1 MKQVTALLYGDTEGL
16 FPLTRLSF
24 GATCH
29 PGGME
34 MGGKFPIIEEVHDKP
49 GPECIQGFHIQRF
62 IPGRDAIRIVFK
74 LRQKHDVRMYMTFIT
89 GIIRRHHQLLFIM
102 KMLFEIGV

>member
-1 MKQVTALLYGDTEGL
+1 MYGGGIAASKECTVLWKSVGLLPIRESGQRHNTSIVRRLMKQVTAPLYGDTEGL
-16 FPLTRLSF
+16 FPLTHLSF

-29 PGGME
+29 AGGME

-62 IPGRDAIRIVFK
+62 IP
-74 LRQKHDVRMYMTFIT
+74 DVM
-89 GIIRRHHQLLFIM
+89 QS
-102 KMLFEIGV
+102 E